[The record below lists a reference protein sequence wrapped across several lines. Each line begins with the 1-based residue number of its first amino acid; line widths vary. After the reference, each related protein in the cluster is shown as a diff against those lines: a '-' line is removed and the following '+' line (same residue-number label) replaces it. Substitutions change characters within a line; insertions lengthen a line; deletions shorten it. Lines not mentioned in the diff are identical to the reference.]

1 MVCHSETIE
10 IIQQRLLVLQETAK
24 RSVLNLFLKMAVT
37 YLSKSESSPSRF
49 VKSRPRPLSSSNST
63 QASARSAVI
72 YRAGLDALLDTTVA
86 FPATSVISYRLTVPS
101 PTMISASPVMTL
113 VANISMS
120 MGPTG
125 IGPHPLLL
133 SVQLAVLPER
143 RLNPVLTSSEQY
155 IPLTM
160 LNEMCGLLCLCNWY

>member
-1 MVCHSETIE
+1 M
-10 IIQQRLLVLQETAK
+10 
-24 RSVLNLFLKMAVT
+24 
-37 YLSKSESSPSRF
+37 
-49 VKSRPRPLSSSNST
+49 
-63 QASARSAVI
+63 I

-133 SVQLAVLPER
+133 LVQLAVLPER

-160 LNEMCGLLCLCNWY
+160 LNEMCGLFMFVLLVLSVLKNTVSCNDISVVLVF